1 MEKIALKDNIVD
13 MSEKDEDLPRE
24 MWLAYL
30 EMKLES
36 LSPER
41 KLFFYDLIG
50 KFIDQQ
56 DGLAN

>member
-1 MEKIALKDNIVD
+1 MGKIAPTDNIVD
-13 MSEKDEDLPRE
+13 MSEKDEAL
-24 MWLAYL
+24 WLAHL
-30 EMKLES
+30 EIKLES
-36 LSPER
+36 LSLER